1 MKQQFK
7 FDRETFFFCEKKKIR
22 HELKFSKEEIILQE
36 KF

>member
-7 FDRETFFFCEKKKIR
+7 FDRETFFFVKKKIR